1 MSFLYFLDSQQFNYI
16 QKQVIILCILEIA
29 VMCLLVDMTYYYI
42 F

>member
-16 QKQVIILCILEIA
+16 QKQLIILCILEIA
-29 VMCLLVDMTYYYI
+29 VVYLLVDMTYYYI